1 MQNIATIYRFNT
13 PFLDVDAEKKSL
25 VSIIKKIRK
34 SIEFDGIDSKKSIKS
49 LASYH
54 KVTLLLERD
63 LGKIEFFYLADGV
76 VEYYYPV
83 FKMNVYVDRSF

>member
-25 VSIIKKIRK
+25 VSVIKKIRK
-34 SIEFDGIDSKKSIKS
+34 SIEFDGIKSKQTVRK
-49 LASYH
+49 LPSYH
-54 KVTLLLERD
+54 KVTLLLEGN
-63 LGKIEFFYLADGV
+63 LGRIEFYYLADGV

-83 FKMNVYVDRSF
+83 FKMNVYIERDF